1 MKKHKIFI
9 AALILGLFVVLP
21 AAAQKTEKEFL
32 KMYTDFL
39 KKKGF
44 NPSVND
50 GGYVVFTKDNLAY
63 FITPAFRNSPMK
75 FQIVAIIA
83 GLEKYQ
89 YQKLLA
95 AANETNIGYF
105 GIKITILDNGKS
117 ALVSSEMS
125 LSSPKVF
132 QIVFELV
139 MTNLIEAEK
148 SFIEKL

>member
-1 MKKHKIFI
+1 MAIHQ
-9 AALILGLFVVLP
+9 LTTILP
-21 AAAQKTEKEFL
+21 INYKT
-32 KMYTDFL
+32 
-39 KKKGF
+39 
-44 NPSVND
+44 
-50 GGYVVFTKDNLAY
+50 
-63 FITPAFRNSPMK
+63 
-75 FQIVAIIA
+75 
-83 GLEKYQ
+83 KYQ